1 MVVAGVSSGA
11 VPQASVPPTY
21 KPEQVAAGKA
31 AYKST
36 CAICH
41 GEKMEGGVAPS
52 LKTESFRAT
61 WMDSP
66 SSSLAGFIKGAMPP
80 NNIGG
85 LDAETY
91 EAIAVYLLSENMS
104 VAAEPVTPAVPAA
117 PSEAKPVSKKKPS

>member
-1 MVVAGVSSGA
+1 
-11 VPQASVPPTY
+11 
-21 KPEQVAAGKA
+21 
-31 AYKST
+31 
-36 CAICH
+36 
-41 GEKMEGGVAPS
+41 MEGGIAPS

-91 EAIAVYLLSENMS
+91 EAIAVYLLSENLS
-104 VAAEPVTPAVPAA
+104 GAPATPAAT
-117 PSEAKPVSKKKPS
+117 PSTAKPAEKKKPS

>member
-1 MVVAGVSSGA
+1 
-11 VPQASVPPTY
+11 
-21 KPEQVAAGKA
+21 
-31 AYKST
+31 
-36 CAICH
+36 
-41 GEKMEGGVAPS
+41 MEGGIAPS

-91 EAIAVYLLSENMS
+91 EAIAVYLLSENLS
-104 VAAEPVTPAVPAA
+104 GAPAA
-117 PSEAKPVSKKKPS
+117 TPSTAKPAEKKKPS

>member
-1 MVVAGVSSGA
+1 MVWASVASVAAPQSGA
-11 VPQASVPPTY
+11 PPTF
-21 KPEQVAAGKA
+21 KPEEVAAGKA

-41 GEKMEGGVAPS
+41 GEKMEGGIAPS

-91 EAIAVYLLSENMS
+91 EAIAVYLLSENLS
-104 VAAEPVTPAVPAA
+104 AAPATPAAT
-117 PSEAKPVSKKKPS
+117 PSTAKPAEKKKPS